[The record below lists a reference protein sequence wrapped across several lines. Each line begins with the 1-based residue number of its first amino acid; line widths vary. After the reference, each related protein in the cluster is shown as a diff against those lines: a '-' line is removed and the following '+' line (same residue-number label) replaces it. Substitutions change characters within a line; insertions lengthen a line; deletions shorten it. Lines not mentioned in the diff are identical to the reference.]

1 MGNNSPKSNKR
12 KHIYEEL
19 NKTIDSFNSNDN
31 YPLTDDEIWSK
42 KKTPSKLKLKKGY
55 KIKKRKK
62 IETELNNELI
72 ESSILISD
80 FITNNLINKKTNR
93 RALPDTNMVN
103 SLLVMDDLFWME
115 DGIKMNK
122 QMDYCEQIINNGI
135 NDCKKEFKGFSEND
149 SLSFEEK
156 NKNNSSN
163 QVMNN
168 KIEFITDNFNKYEKM
183 NINKSKNDN
192 LKGKSNDFYKNNK
205 FKINKKIE
213 NDDSDESN
221 TEDNNKYKN
230 KDNNYNNKNLS
241 FGSYLYKPKQIKTYI
256 NKNKFKNNFTENKI
270 QSKENQKLFEK
281 NPNNNIINNKNKILI
296 GNNKGKYIKKKIFI
310 PLSPRNNRDKGN
322 RINFTNIENNIKD
335 INDFNNKEI
344 YNDNYKNNNT
354 NIQNKREKS
363 YDNIKKNYY
372 NKITNKE
379 IRRRIDDDDDFQ
391 LSNTQNIINKK
402 DYFNDINQIEK
413 SYNFKIANKDNN
425 INNFKPY
432 KASKNKIEKSTYF
445 NIIDDVKQKYKSKE
459 SLPNIKNNIELESEY
474 RKSKIFLNEELNN
487 NEKLIK
493 NLNNSSLKE
502 FVNKKAKEI
511 RQSPDYIKNKEKE
524 RKKEKSKNTEVNNI
538 NKNNYYFNN
547 NTSPI
552 NGGDYIQ
559 YSSTNYTNKNKYKED
574 IKPKKPNTK
583 RNHNNK
589 NTKKKNVITIDLRHA
604 LSSDKYKKK

>member
-1 MGNNSPKSNKR
+1 MGNNSPKLNKR

-156 NKNNSSN
+156 NKKNSSN

-168 KIEFITDNFNKYEKM
+168 KIEFISDNFNKYEKM
-183 NINKSKNDN
+183 NINKSKNQN
-192 LKGKSNDFYKNNK
+192 LKG
-205 FKINKKIE
+205 
-213 NDDSDESN
+213 
-221 TEDNNKYKN
+221 
-230 KDNNYNNKNLS
+230 NNYNNKNLS
-241 FGSYLYKPKQIKTYI
+241 FGSYLYKPKQVKTYI

-270 QSKENQKLFEK
+270 QLKDNQKLFEI

-379 IRRRIDDDDDFQ
+379 IRRRIDDDDDFK

-413 SYNFKIANKDNN
+413 SYNFKIPNKDNN

-432 KASKNKIEKSTYF
+432 KTSKNKIEKSTNF

-474 RKSKIFLNEELNN
+474 RKSKKFLNEELNN

-524 RKKEKSKNTEVNNI
+524 RKREKSKNTEVNNI

-547 NTSPI
+547 NPSPI

-559 YSSTNYTNKNKYKED
+559 YSSTNYTNKNKNKED
-574 IKPKKPNTK
+574 IKSKKPNTK
-583 RNHNNK
+583 RNHKNK

-604 LSSDKYKKK
+604 FSSDKYKKK